1 MSRTPVRTPS
11 KSGSRSYGSASRSEE
26 RGGRR
31 RKHEEPRERDEG
43 GKKIYIGNLNIRAE
57 ERDLEDIFGEFG
69 EIEDVYIPRD
79 KSTWLGRGFAFVTYE
94 RTEDA
99 QDAADGWDGKRF
111 LGKRLAV

>member
-79 KSTWLGRGFAFVTYE
+79 KSTWLGRGFAFVTFSSK
-94 RTEDA
+94 DA
-99 QDAADGWDGKRF
+99 ALDAADDWDNRKFMGR
-111 LGKRLAV
+111 RIA